1 MEVSLDYLITT
12 VSKYN
17 LKGLDKIRKAY
28 DFAALAHKNQYRESG
43 EPYITHPL
51 AVSIL
56 LARIN
61 ADVDTICAG
70 LLHDVIEDTPTTK
83 EDIEANF
90 GSTVATLV
98 MGVTNLTR
106 ASISNKASLDN
117 ANIRK
122 LMLGVNKDVRIIII
136 KLADRLHNMMTL
148 QYKKDPEKQKK
159 KSVETLGIYVPIAE
173 SLGLYDVK
181 TELEDKCFMFLMPE
195 KYHKYSDERKKYDE
209 LTSGLAEEVAI
220 KINQVLLDNDI
231 PNTVKYRLKN
241 VYGIFKSLVN
251 KGSIEDIHDLLA
263 FKIILDDID
272 ACYLSLRHVHEE
284 YKPIPK
290 YFKDYIAVPKPNHY
304 QAIHTTVL
312 GPESHIM
319 QMQMKTAQMEKIAKY
334 GITDFWHG
342 DDSIGAKEMQN
353 ALKQE
358 YPIYHH
364 IIEANK
370 MAGSNQEFVDLIKG
384 EVFAEKVQVFTM
396 DGAQVDDLVK
406 GSTVIDFAY
415 RIHSEIGD
423 KMAAV
428 LVNGVNV
435 NFDYTLKDGDQVR
448 IITDESAAGPTEEWL
463 NIAKTARAK
472 KKIREYLNRQKR
484 NGQKL
489 TRSP

>member
-1 MEVSLDYLITT
+1 
-12 VSKYN
+12 
-17 LKGLDKIRKAY
+17 
-28 DFAALAHKNQYRESG
+28 
-43 EPYITHPL
+43 
-51 AVSIL
+51 
-56 LARIN
+56 
-61 ADVDTICAG
+61 
-70 LLHDVIEDTPTTK
+70 
-83 EDIEANF
+83 
-90 GSTVATLV
+90 
-98 MGVTNLTR
+98 
-106 ASISNKASLDN
+106 
-117 ANIRK
+117 
-122 LMLGVNKDVRIIII
+122 
-136 KLADRLHNMMTL
+136 
-148 QYKKDPEKQKK
+148 
-159 KSVETLGIYVPIAE
+159 
-173 SLGLYDVK
+173 
-181 TELEDKCFMFLMPE
+181 
-195 KYHKYSDERKKYDE
+195 
-209 LTSGLAEEVAI
+209 
-220 KINQVLLDNDI
+220 
-231 PNTVKYRLKN
+231 
-241 VYGIFKSLVN
+241 
-251 KGSIEDIHDLLA
+251 
-263 FKIILDDID
+263 
-272 ACYLSLRHVHEE
+272 
-284 YKPIPK
+284 
-290 YFKDYIAVPKPNHY
+290 
-304 QAIHTTVL
+304 
-312 GPESHIM
+312 
-319 QMQMKTAQMEKIAKY
+319 
-334 GITDFWHG
+334 
-342 DDSIGAKEMQN
+342 MQN

>member
-83 EDIEANF
+83 EDIEAYF

-159 KSVETLGIYVPIAE
+159 KSLETIEIYVPIADN
-173 SLGLYDVK
+173 LGLYNIK
-181 TELEDKCFMFLMPE
+181 SELEDKCFMFLMPE
-195 KYHKYSDERKKYDE
+195 KYQEIIEKRNDVQVKLQDFII
-209 LTSGLAEEVAI
+209 EVI
-220 KINQVLLDNDI
+220 VRINKILESNGINNLVRF
-231 PNTVKYRLKN
+231 RLKG
-241 VYGIFKSLVN
+241 VYPLFKSLTEKN
-251 KGSIEDIHDLLA
+251 SLEDIHDLLA

-272 ACYLSLRHVHEE
+272 ACYLSLRHIHEE
-284 YKPIPK
+284 FKPLAQ
-290 YFKDYIAVPKPNHY
+290 YFKDYISCPKRNHY
-304 QAIHTTVL
+304 QALHTTVL
-312 GPESHIM
+312 SRDSRYL
-319 QMQMKTAQMEKIAKY
+319 QMQLKTLTMEKVALY
-334 GITDFWHG
+334 GITTYWQGSEKFDF
-342 DDSIGAKEMQN
+342 AKMQE
-353 ALKQE
+353 ALINE
-358 YPIYHH
+358 YPFFQSVN
-364 IIEANK
+364 EANK
-370 MAGSNQEFVDLIKG
+370 MADNNREFVELIKG
-384 EVFAEKVQVFTM
+384 EILAEKVTVYTM
-396 DGAQVDDLVK
+396 DGTIIDDLVN

-415 RIHSEIGD
+415 LIHSEIGD
-423 KMAAV
+423 KMAAAI
-428 LVNGVNV
+428 VNGVSV
-435 NFDYTLKDGDQVR
+435 NFDYALKNGDQVR
-448 IITDESAAGPTEEWL
+448 IITDKNALGPSEEWL
-463 NIAKTARAK
+463 KIAKSARAR
-472 KKIREYLNRQKR
+472 KKIREYLNKQKR
-484 NGQKL
+484 NGQSRV
-489 TRSP
+489 RSL